1 MRGTALPELIRSFSP
16 KDWMDPEQPEQGP
29 GSFEGMKPLPME
41 PSCQHKESECL
52 HDSVLALEGVKELPQ
67 PLEFRAE
74 VEHSVVGRR
83 LKD

>member
-1 MRGTALPELIRSFSP
+1 MGHGVSMCVGQRAVFLIISSVFYLT
-16 KDWMDPEQPEQGP
+16 
-29 GSFEGMKPLPME
+29 GSEGMKPLPME
-41 PSCQHKESECL
+41 PSRQHKESDCL
-52 HDSVLALEGVKELPQ
+52 HDSVLALVGVKELPQ